1 MSDISGIGTVAKY
14 LDNCDIEKL
23 IEKIEQTKD
32 SLLRFDSD
40 FGEEYFKLLKDCI
53 DKLDKDGN
61 EEQYLTQY
69 GIYEKDYWNALAAM
83 LEKNEGILN
92 DELKEQLAV
101 ARAMA
106 GYYNTTDEIGSKDTS
121 SERMVE
127 LLEERKK
134 YEKQLLKLNKNYT
147 DEELENA
154 ISELDNKYGRLV
166 LGVKYNSVQE
176 RLTKLSVDDEGYKE
190 KCLAL
195 LKEGNEY
202 EKELLKGLPED
213 EYNKQLKLLEN
224 DYQKKILLVESSVI
238 ENEFSKLNVD
248 DKDYST
254 KYLALLDRQKETA
267 QSLLKLDGSLT
278 SEELNT
284 KLELIDS
291 QYKYSRLITE
301 NNKIESD
308 LNGLD
313 IESDDYNEQV
323 LSLLKQQRG
332 CMEELL
338 RMNNS
343 LTEEQ
348 ISAQLSLLDQNI
360 YQAEQNV
367 EWDKTNFVEKGIQY
381 TGTFLASTACGIID
395 VGESIYDG
403 LAMIEGKL
411 LNDEQTAADIVK
423 TDVSEE
429 FYSAWMK
436 NLGVNDNA
444 AYSKVHDVGNFVGNA
459 AGYALLS
466 AVPGGAAVTGT
477 LGFLAASGSASE
489 RALNN
494 GASYDQALLVGL
506 GSGAIGAATGVWSNN
521 FGEELK
527 NKLYDSLLDVGI
539 DALKGAIIGTVE
551 PLFNTALEYSVYA
564 KDLKDENGELLY
576 KNDFDYYTKSGALIN
591 IATGFASGFLTT
603 GFRGVRKYNEDM
615 QSYINKVK
623 AENKLSNE
631 TLYYELSAPER
642 GVFQLDPNKSAFEQ
656 ESEFQMSDPY
666 LDYGVRAKV
675 DINSEVRENAL
686 LSFSNA
692 MNEGRQSDSQS
703 VEILYNIFKEQMEN
717 GNEEALKVMNKIT
730 ELKKKNPELHIETSN
745 EGSYWRDSEKMV
757 NLNAT
762 MVSANATNGIVCHE
776 FGHAIFDLQLDGK
789 MPDNWDEIV
798 LNAQNNVENGGWYK
812 IKNHIKHETL
822 INMGLYNK
830 SFEEIIPPGLTR
842 KQLEYQLTM
851 QYSKMFEGT
860 PQQIAD
866 TLEKAGYNSETI
878 TAILKGE
885 INVTSREIAKQS
897 INNSVN
903 QLCEIKMRKQFNS
916 LYAVSDIIDAVYKGD
931 IFEQYHTSG
940 HGKEYYIKGEPNFQ
954 IHEIMANFT
963 ELKVVGSD
971 KKLYTIKRIFGDDF
985 YNALNEIYENM
996 VKSD

>member
-1 MSDISGIGTVAKY
+1 MEIINADVETSFECNAGLFLEGSNNANLAKALIRDARQQVSEMSDISGIGTVAKY

-494 GASYDQALLVGL
+494 GASYNQALSVG
-506 GSGAIGAATGVWSNN
+506 
-521 FGEELK
+521 F
-527 NKLYDSLLDVGI
+527 
-539 DALKGAIIGTVE
+539 
-551 PLFNTALEYSVYA
+551 
-564 KDLKDENGELLY
+564 
-576 KNDFDYYTKSGALIN
+576 
-591 IATGFASGFLTT
+591 IAG
-603 GFRGVRKYNEDM
+603 
-615 QSYINKVK
+615 
-623 AENKLSNE
+623 
-631 TLYYELSAPER
+631 
-642 GVFQLDPNKSAFEQ
+642 
-656 ESEFQMSDPY
+656 
-666 LDYGVRAKV
+666 
-675 DINSEVRENAL
+675 
-686 LSFSNA
+686 
-692 MNEGRQSDSQS
+692 
-703 VEILYNIFKEQMEN
+703 
-717 GNEEALKVMNKIT
+717 
-730 ELKKKNPELHIETSN
+730 
-745 EGSYWRDSEKMV
+745 
-757 NLNAT
+757 
-762 MVSANATNGIVCHE
+762 
-776 FGHAIFDLQLDGK
+776 
-789 MPDNWDEIV
+789 
-798 LNAQNNVENGGWYK
+798 
-812 IKNHIKHETL
+812 
-822 INMGLYNK
+822 
-830 SFEEIIPPGLTR
+830 
-842 KQLEYQLTM
+842 
-851 QYSKMFEGT
+851 
-860 PQQIAD
+860 
-866 TLEKAGYNSETI
+866 
-878 TAILKGE
+878 
-885 INVTSREIAKQS
+885 
-897 INNSVN
+897 
-903 QLCEIKMRKQFNS
+903 
-916 LYAVSDIIDAVYKGD
+916 
-931 IFEQYHTSG
+931 
-940 HGKEYYIKGEPNFQ
+940 
-954 IHEIMANFT
+954 
-963 ELKVVGSD
+963 
-971 KKLYTIKRIFGDDF
+971 
-985 YNALNEIYENM
+985 
-996 VKSD
+996 

>member
-1 MSDISGIGTVAKY
+1 MEIINADVETSFECNAGLFLEGSNNANLAKALIRDARQQVSEMSDISGIGTVAKY

-381 TGTFLASTACGIID
+381 TGTFLASTVCGVVD

-494 GASYDQALLVGL
+494 GASYNQALSVGFIAGSAGYL
-506 GSGAIGAATGVWSNN
+506 GGSLTNQALSKMADKAYSAIWEVAVDSLKVGAIGAIESLYNSATEYGV
-521 FGEELK
+521 
-527 NKLYDSLLDVGI
+527 YV
-539 DALKGAIIGTVE
+539 
-551 PLFNTALEYSVYA
+551 

-576 KNDFDYYTKSGALIN
+576 DSALDYFVKSGSLTN
-591 IATGFASGFLTT
+591 VLTGFASGFLSAGVRGLKKYNSNVNTNSKIEINNEINNEKIEPKRYDKYWDFLDDYEDST
-603 GFRGVRKYNEDM
+603 KALKSSLTADEQEIISNYVHADSNRSSYAAINSMLRDIAIDDENKTITIYHTFRGPRKFTFDEYYNFFG
-615 QSYINKVK
+615 
-623 AENKLSNE
+623 E
-631 TLYYELSAPER
+631 T
-642 GVFQLDPNKSAFEQ
+642 
-656 ESEFQMSDPY
+656 
-666 LDYGVRAKV
+666 V
-675 DINSEVRENAL
+675 DQFIIRTY
-686 LSFSNA
+686 
-692 MNEGRQSDSQS
+692 D
-703 VEILYNIFKEQMEN
+703 
-717 GNEEALKVMNKIT
+717 EALKLDDVVCRTTFKEDTVVYRGVDMNALSRFGISVT
-730 ELKKKNPELHIETSN
+730 
-745 EGSYWRDSEKMV
+745 DS
-757 NLNAT
+757 A
-762 MVSANATNGIVCHE
+762 
-776 FGHAIFDLQLDGK
+776 
-789 MPDNWDEIV
+789 DEIMGKLGSV
-798 LNAQNNVENGGWYK
+798 YTDLGFMSCSPVSYGGFTHKDINFVMTCKKGFPFADFSFCNFCEQEILLSYGSRFDIDGVEK
-812 IKNHIKHETL
+812 I
-822 INMGLYNK
+822 G
-830 SFEEIIPPGLTR
+830 
-842 KQLEYQLTM
+842 
-851 QYSKMFEGT
+851 
-860 PQQIAD
+860 
-866 TLEKAGYNSETI
+866 EKIMIYM
-878 TAILKGE
+878 
-885 INVTSREIAKQS
+885 TSR
-897 INNSVN
+897 N
-903 QLCEIKMRKQFNS
+903 
-916 LYAVSDIIDAVYKGD
+916 
-931 IFEQYHTSG
+931 
-940 HGKEYYIKGEPNFQ
+940 
-954 IHEIMANFT
+954 
-963 ELKVVGSD
+963 
-971 KKLYTIKRIFGDDF
+971 
-985 YNALNEIYENM
+985 
-996 VKSD
+996 

>member
-1 MSDISGIGTVAKY
+1 MEIINADVETSFECNAGLFLEGSNNANLAKALIRDARQQVSEMSDISGIGTVAKY

-494 GASYDQALLVGL
+494 GASYNQALSVGFIAGSAGYL
-506 GSGAIGAATGVWSNN
+506 GGSLTNQALSKMADKAYSAIWEVAVDSLKVGAIGAIESLYNSATEYGV
-521 FGEELK
+521 
-527 NKLYDSLLDVGI
+527 YV
-539 DALKGAIIGTVE
+539 
-551 PLFNTALEYSVYA
+551 

-576 KNDFDYYTKSGALIN
+576 DSALDYFVKSGSLTN
-591 IATGFASGFLTT
+591 VLTGFASGFLSAGVRGLKKYNSNVNTNSKIEINNEINNEKIEPKRYDKYWDFLDDYEDST
-603 GFRGVRKYNEDM
+603 KALKSSLTADEQEIISNYVHADSNRSSYAAINSMLRDIAIDDENKTITIYHTFRGPRKFTFDEYYNFFG
-615 QSYINKVK
+615 
-623 AENKLSNE
+623 E
-631 TLYYELSAPER
+631 T
-642 GVFQLDPNKSAFEQ
+642 
-656 ESEFQMSDPY
+656 
-666 LDYGVRAKV
+666 V
-675 DINSEVRENAL
+675 DQFIIRTY
-686 LSFSNA
+686 
-692 MNEGRQSDSQS
+692 D
-703 VEILYNIFKEQMEN
+703 
-717 GNEEALKVMNKIT
+717 EALKLDDVVCRTTFKEDTVVYRGVDMNALSRFGISVT
-730 ELKKKNPELHIETSN
+730 
-745 EGSYWRDSEKMV
+745 DS
-757 NLNAT
+757 A
-762 MVSANATNGIVCHE
+762 
-776 FGHAIFDLQLDGK
+776 
-789 MPDNWDEIV
+789 DEIMGKLGSV
-798 LNAQNNVENGGWYK
+798 YTDLGFMSCSPVSYGGFTHKDINFVMTCKKGFPFADFSFCNFCEQEILLSYGSRFDIDGVEK
-812 IKNHIKHETL
+812 I
-822 INMGLYNK
+822 G
-830 SFEEIIPPGLTR
+830 
-842 KQLEYQLTM
+842 
-851 QYSKMFEGT
+851 
-860 PQQIAD
+860 
-866 TLEKAGYNSETI
+866 EKIMIYM
-878 TAILKGE
+878 
-885 INVTSREIAKQS
+885 TSR
-897 INNSVN
+897 N
-903 QLCEIKMRKQFNS
+903 
-916 LYAVSDIIDAVYKGD
+916 
-931 IFEQYHTSG
+931 
-940 HGKEYYIKGEPNFQ
+940 
-954 IHEIMANFT
+954 
-963 ELKVVGSD
+963 
-971 KKLYTIKRIFGDDF
+971 
-985 YNALNEIYENM
+985 
-996 VKSD
+996 